1 MYLKIPRPMP
11 AEIIPVVVTNQK
23 TLGVLK
29 LNAKKMNQKLLK
41 RVILPMRISVKPIS
55 FKMI

>member
-1 MYLKIPRPMP
+1 MP
-11 AEIIPVVVTNQK
+11 AEIIPVVVINQK

-41 RVILPMRISVKPIS
+41 GIFYYMPPIAYS
-55 FKMI
+55 